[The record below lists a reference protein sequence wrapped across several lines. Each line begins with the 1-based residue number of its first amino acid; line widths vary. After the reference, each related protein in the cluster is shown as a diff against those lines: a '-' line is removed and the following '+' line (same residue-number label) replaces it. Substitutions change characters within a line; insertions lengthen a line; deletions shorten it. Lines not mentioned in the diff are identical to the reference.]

1 MNCRFGDVLILSTC
15 PLKLQ
20 ETQDQQP
27 NQEWK
32 TTFFPLIVFHCVFF
46 YVFWG
51 VCIIFTW
58 KSSTQRSSGA
68 MLTEGPPL
76 PSPSVSSRPALWPFS
91 VRRPNWCHEVSLKS
105 GPIQGL
111 MVLWDFSSQK
121 GLATLDVYQ
130 PTLVSST
137 NHLRIWN
144 MFLYK
149 GYFRMIFH
157 RISRRSLSCFES
169 RAMCAGIC

>member
-1 MNCRFGDVLILSTC
+1 
-15 PLKLQ
+15 
-20 ETQDQQP
+20 
-27 NQEWK
+27 
-32 TTFFPLIVFHCVFF
+32 
-46 YVFWG
+46 
-51 VCIIFTW
+51 
-58 KSSTQRSSGA
+58 

-91 VRRPNWCHEVSLKS
+91 VRRPNWCHEVWLKS

-111 MVLWDFSSQK
+111 MVFWDFSSQK

-149 GYFRMIFH
+149 GY
-157 RISRRSLSCFES
+157 
-169 RAMCAGIC
+169 